1 MHMYTYGPS
10 MHFNTQTH
18 YTHTCIM
25 SYIYKDRE
33 RRRRVVRIGQY
44 RIILIKIYSCIADYI
59 IEEVITF
66 R

>member
-1 MHMYTYGPS
+1 MYTHGLS
-10 MHFNTQTH
+10 MHFNTHTH
-18 YTHTCIM
+18 YTHTCII

-33 RRRRVVRIGQY
+33 KRRRVGGIVQSRIG
-44 RIILIKIYSCIADYI
+44 LIKIYSYIADYI

>member
-1 MHMYTYGPS
+1 MYTHGPS
-10 MHFNTQTH
+10 MHFNTHTH
-18 YTHTCIM
+18 YTHTCTI

-33 RRRRVVRIGQY
+33 RRRRVGRTVQY
-44 RIILIKIYSCIADYI
+44 RIDLIKIYSYIADYI